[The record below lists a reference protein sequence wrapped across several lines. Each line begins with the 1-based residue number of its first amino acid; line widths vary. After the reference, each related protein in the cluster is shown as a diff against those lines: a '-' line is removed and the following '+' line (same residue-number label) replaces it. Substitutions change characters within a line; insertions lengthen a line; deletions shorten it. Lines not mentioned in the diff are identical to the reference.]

1 MAHFTTTVTSPAATD
16 EAYRYLADFASVAQ
30 WDPTVVEASLISGEP
45 GELNA
50 RYRVA
55 IGWSV
60 LQMTLEYQIVEA
72 DPPKAPDRPA
82 RVALRAENR
91 DVVSYDVITFIR
103 AQTGHRHHLRRGTVG
118 QGVRRVFDLGFGLAM
133 QVIGRRARGG
143 LAAAVAAL
151 PAAEQQSC
159 DVAALQPPKPT
170 PGPPARRRLEHAR
183 RGAGDECGRKLH
195 PPRHRHAPSAASL
208 DPDRQRPHR
217 TGGADHRRVVGA
229 RSSRRATTGAAGASL
244 VLVGRDEQR
253 LAAAAQACR
262 AAGSPDV
269 RTIRADLTLL
279 AEAEGLVDQVLADYE
294 RLDVLI
300 HNAGALV
307 HDYRRTEEGF
317 EETYAAQVL
326 SQHVLTTG
334 LLPLLTATP
343 GSRVIVVSSGGMYTE
358 KLEADRVEFDEEH
371 YDGVV
376 AYARP
381 SARR

>member
-1 MAHFTTTVTSPAATD
+1 MTSRRFNLPN
-16 EAYRYLADFASVAQ
+16 RL
-30 WDPTVVEASLISGEP
+30 
-45 GELNA
+45 
-50 RYRVA
+50 
-55 IGWSV
+55 
-60 LQMTLEYQIVEA
+60 
-72 DPPKAPDRPA
+72 PA
-82 RVALRAENR
+82 RLP
-91 DVVSYDVITFIR
+91 D
-103 AQTGHRHHLRRGTVG
+103 
-118 QGVRRVFDLGFGLAM
+118 
-133 QVIGRRARGG
+133 
-143 LAAAVAAL
+143 AASNMLDAAL
-151 PAAEQQSC
+151 EMSVVGSFTRLGIA
-159 DVAALQPPKPT
+159 T
-170 PGPPARRRLEHAR
+170 RRRLHHWTPI
-183 RGAGDECGRKLH
+183 DSDL
-195 PPRHRHAPSAASL
+195 
-208 DPDRQRPHR
+208 
-217 TGGADHRRVVGA
+217 TGRVVLI
-229 RSSRRATTGAAGASL
+229 TGASSGLGRAAAQQLAQLGASL

-376 AYARP
+376 AYARAKRAQVTLNEVWAARSE
-381 SARR
+381 SASPTSSPGAWPDFYAMHPGWADTPGVAASLPRFRRVTGPLLRSPDEGADTIVWLAASDEAAGRSGLFWLDRAPRDTIKLPWTAADDGEADRLWELVCEQTGHRP